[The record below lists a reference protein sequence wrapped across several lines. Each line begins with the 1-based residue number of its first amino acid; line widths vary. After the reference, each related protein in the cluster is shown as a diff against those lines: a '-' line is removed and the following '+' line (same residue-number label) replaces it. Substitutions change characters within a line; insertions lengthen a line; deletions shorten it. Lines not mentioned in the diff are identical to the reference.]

1 MQVDEEYYGQSRV
14 CSMTPT
20 EFELHCMEI
29 LRGYAEEEKLPAFKI
44 GHDVKLT
51 ASDGTYQIDVYATY
65 TALGAEMKV
74 LAECKQ
80 FSSAVKRDYVVLLAD
95 KIRSLGAQKGIL
107 LSTAGFQSGAI
118 QFAEKHGIALIQV
131 FDTRVN
137 WYSHSSGPDAE
148 IQEDDPFTYG
158 ERHLPV
164 FQAHLIKPDVE
175 YQRSVYPTRAMVE
188 KVQKEVDILFQK
200 KYGRKAFQTTDE
212 DSGKENT

>member
-44 GHDVKLT
+44 EHDVKLN

-65 TALGAEMKV
+65 TALGTEMKI

-80 FSSAVKRDYVVLLAD
+80 YKKRVGRDIVEVLESRL
-95 KIRSLGAQKGIL
+95 RSLGAQKGIL

-118 QFAEKHGIALIQV
+118 DFAKAHGIALVQM
-131 FDTRVN
+131 FDTHEK
-137 WYSHSSGPDAE
+137 WYSHSGGPDE
-148 IQEDDPFTYG
+148 VIDEDDPIVYG
-158 ERHLPV
+158 EKHMPRYR
-164 FQAHLIKPDVE
+164 AHLITAVDGSLVT
-175 YQRSVYPTRAMVE
+175 VYPTRAMAN
-188 KVQKEVDILFQK
+188 EVFRVMNELSLK
-200 KYGRKAFQTTDE
+200 KYGYE
-212 DSGKENT
+212 MYPNL

>member
-1 MQVDEEYYGQSRV
+1 MQVEEEYYGQSRV

-29 LRGYAEEEKLPAFKI
+29 LQGYAEEEKLPAFKI
-44 GHDVKLT
+44 EHDVKLT

-65 TALGAEMKV
+65 TALGAEMKI

-80 FSSAVKRDYVVLLAD
+80 YKKRVGRDKVEVLESRLH
-95 KIRSLGAQKGIL
+95 SLGAQKGLL

-212 DSGKENT
+212 DSGEKKT

>member
-44 GHDVKLT
+44 EHDVKLT

-65 TALGAEMKV
+65 TALGAEMKI

-80 FSSAVKRDYVVLLAD
+80 YKKRVGRDKVEVLESRL
-95 KIRSLGAQKGIL
+95 RSLGAQKGIL

-118 QFAEKHGIALIQV
+118 DFAKAHGIALVQV
-131 FDTRVN
+131 FDTHEK
-137 WYSHSSGPDAE
+137 WYSHSGGPDE
-148 IQEDDPFTYG
+148 VIDEDDPIVYG
-158 ERHLPV
+158 EKHMPRYR
-164 FQAHLIKPDVE
+164 AHLITAVDGSLVT
-175 YQRSVYPTRAMVE
+175 VYPTRAMAN
-188 KVQKEVDILFQK
+188 EVFRVMNELSLK
-200 KYGRKAFQTTDE
+200 KYGYE
-212 DSGKENT
+212 MYPNL

>member
-29 LRGYAEEEKLPAFKI
+29 LRGYAEEEKLPAFNI
-44 GHDVKLT
+44 EHDVKLT

-80 FSSAVKRDYVVLLAD
+80 YKKRVGRDKVEVLESRL
-95 KIRSLGAQKGIL
+95 RSLGAQKGIL

-118 QFAEKHGIALIQV
+118 DFAKAHGIALVQM
-131 FDTRVN
+131 FDTHEK
-137 WYSHSSGPDAE
+137 WYSHSGGPDE
-148 IQEDDPFTYG
+148 VIDEDDPIVYG
-158 ERHLPV
+158 EKHMPRYR
-164 FQAHLIKPDVE
+164 AHLITAVDGSLVT
-175 YQRSVYPTRAMVE
+175 VYPTRAMAN
-188 KVQKEVDILFQK
+188 EVFRVMNELSLK
-200 KYGRKAFQTTDE
+200 KYGYE
-212 DSGKENT
+212 MYPNL

>member
-44 GHDVKLT
+44 EHDVKLT

-65 TALGAEMKV
+65 TALGAEMKI

-80 FSSAVKRDYVVLLAD
+80 HKRSVGRDKVEVLESRL
-95 KIRSLGAQKGIL
+95 RSLGAQKGLL

-118 QFAEKHGIALIQV
+118 QFAEKHGIALVQV
-131 FDTRVN
+131 FDTHEK
-137 WYSHSSGPDAE
+137 WYSHSGGPDE
-148 IQEDDPFTYG
+148 ITEEDDPVVYG
-158 ERHLPV
+158 EKHMPRY
-164 FQAHLIKPDVE
+164 QAHMITSDSCE
-175 YQRSVYPTRAMVE
+175 TIYPTRTMANEVF
-188 KVQKEVDILFQK
+188 KVMNELSLK
-200 KYGRKAFQTTDE
+200 KYGYKMYP
-212 DSGKENT
+212 NL

>member
-1 MQVDEEYYGQSRV
+1 MQVEEEYYGQSRV

-29 LRGYAEEEKLPAFKI
+29 LWGYAEEEKLPAFKI
-44 GHDVKLT
+44 EHDVKLT
-51 ASDGTYQIDVYATY
+51 SSDGTYQIDVYATY
-65 TALGAEMKV
+65 TALGAEMKI

-80 FSSAVKRDYVVLLAD
+80 YKKRVGRDKVEVLESRL
-95 KIRSLGAQKGIL
+95 RSLGAQKGIL

-137 WYSHSSGPDAE
+137 WYSHSSWPDAE